1 MRIIENLKDGLKGLV
16 VVGAMA
22 GGMTAEA
29 PKAEAQEVVRS
40 FVEQDPSGFKWVN
53 DVPSTKNWTL
63 RINSEEKNAS
73 ENWIKT
79 ILQKNKAYK
88 DTIATVFANA
98 LMSKSSAGK
107 QKIIEDP
114 NTSSVLKFDERHPE
128 FKRLAVE
135 FAKFKNTDLT
145 EITAVIDQEMKV
157 SIAFMVKT
165 KDKDGQERQF
175 AEILEFVENPEILK

>member
-1 MRIIENLKDGLKGLV
+1 MGIVENIKYGLKGLA

-22 GGMTAEA
+22 GSMTAEA
-29 PKAEAQEVVRS
+29 PKAEAQEIVRS
-40 FVEQDPSGFKWVN
+40 FAEQDSSAFKWVN
-53 DVPSTKNWTL
+53 DVTSTKNWTL

-73 ENWIKT
+73 ENWIKA

-88 DTIATVFANA
+88 DIIATVFANA
-98 LMSKSSAGK
+98 LMSKSGAGK
-107 QKIIEDP
+107 DKIIQDSSA
-114 NTSSVLKFDERHPE
+114 TSVLKFDGRHPE
-128 FKRLAVE
+128 FKRLALE

-145 EITAVIDQEMKV
+145 EITVVIDQEMKV

-175 AEILEFVENPEILK
+175 AEILEFVENPAILK